1 MNDLDA
7 ALRRLSEEPG
17 PCRLGGV
24 EAEVLRRVAGH
35 SFARESLR
43 FRVLA
48 VGVALVMGIAGGALP
63 ERPASARGA
72 LSPLNEAAGLAP
84 STLLTSAP

>member
-1 MNDLDA
+1 MNDLDT

-17 PCRLGGV
+17 PVRLEGLD
-24 EAEVLRRVAGH
+24 AEVLRRVAGH

-48 VGVALVMGIAGGALP
+48 VGIALVMGVAGGALP
-63 ERPASARGA
+63 DRPASARGA
-72 LSPLNEAAGLAP
+72 LGPLNEAAGLAP
-84 STLLTSAP
+84 STLLTSAR

>member
-1 MNDLDA
+1 MNDLDKD
-7 ALRRLSEEPG
+7 LRRLSEEPG
-17 PCRLGGV
+17 PVRLDALD
-24 EAEVLRRVAGH
+24 AEVLRRVAGH

-63 ERPASARGA
+63 DRQANARGTLGP
-72 LSPLNEAAGLAP
+72 LSEAAGLAP